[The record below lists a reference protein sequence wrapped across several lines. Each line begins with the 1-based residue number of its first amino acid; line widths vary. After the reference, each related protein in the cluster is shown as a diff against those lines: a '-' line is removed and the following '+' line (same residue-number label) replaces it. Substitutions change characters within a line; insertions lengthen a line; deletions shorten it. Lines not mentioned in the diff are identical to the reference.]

1 MIKQSDTLP
10 NAVCVLTFC
19 FAPLVATA
27 TGATSDDSRVN
38 VAGYLFDH
46 VYTSING
53 VVTIPF
59 NSRDWSID
67 SHTIWSFRNSTGS
80 EKENDW
86 EYVIFRRPGFRGES
100 LKEDHVTVGVYVTM
114 KRDKNLREEIE
125 QFKGI
130 YESNL
135 HFKVDKEQR
144 SGLRPGVVEV
154 ITLIKALP
162 RVHRILSPA
171 TCVRLLKRRALR
183 WSFDV
188 SVCPSLSCLP
198 PPVAGGRACS
208 GARSVMS

>member
-10 NAVCVLTFC
+10 NAVCILTFC

-59 NSRDWSID
+59 NSQDWSID

-80 EKENDW
+80 EKEYDW
-86 EYVIFRRPGFRGES
+86 EYVIFRRPGFTGES

-125 QFKGI
+125 QFKEI

-154 ITLIKALP
+154 ITLIKADEPKRFITEFFLQGETGIA
-162 RVHRILSPA
+162 RVRVDSWRSDLS
-171 TCVRLLKRRALR
+171 TDEDQQSVERLLKNILI
-183 WSFDV
+183 W
-188 SVCPSLSCLP
+188 
-198 PPVAGGRACS
+198 
-208 GARSVMS
+208 

>member
-1 MIKQSDTLP
+1 MTKQSDTLP
-10 NAVCVLTFC
+10 NAACTLTFC

-27 TGATSDDSRVN
+27 TGASSDDSRIS

-59 NSRDWSID
+59 NSQDWSID
-67 SHTIWSFRNSTGS
+67 SHTIWSFRNSTES

-114 KRDKNLREEIE
+114 KRDRNLREEIE
-125 QFKGI
+125 QFKEI

-135 HFKVDKEQR
+135 HFQVDKEQR

-154 ITLIKALP
+154 ITLIKADEPKRFITEFFLQGETGAA
-162 RVHRILSPA
+162 RVRVDSWRSDLTTEEDQEA
-171 TCVRLLKRRALR
+171 VERLLKNILI
-183 WSFDV
+183 W
-188 SVCPSLSCLP
+188 
-198 PPVAGGRACS
+198 
-208 GARSVMS
+208 

>member
-1 MIKQSDTLP
+1 MIKQLDTFP
-10 NAVCVLTFC
+10 NAVCILTFC

-27 TGATSDDSRVN
+27 TGASSDDSRVN

-125 QFKGI
+125 QFKEI

-135 HFKVDKEQR
+135 HFKVDKERR

-154 ITLIKALP
+154 ITLIKADEPKRYITEFFLQGETGIA
-162 RVHRILSPA
+162 RVRVDSWRSDLS
-171 TCVRLLKRRALR
+171 TDEDQQSVERLLKNILI
-183 WSFDV
+183 W
-188 SVCPSLSCLP
+188 
-198 PPVAGGRACS
+198 
-208 GARSVMS
+208 

>member
-1 MIKQSDTLP
+1 MIKQSDTFP
-10 NAVCVLTFC
+10 NAVCILTFC

-27 TGATSDDSRVN
+27 SGASSDDSRVN

-59 NSRDWSID
+59 NSQDWSMD

-86 EYVIFRRPGFRGES
+86 EYVIFRRPGFTGES

-125 QFKGI
+125 QFKEI

-135 HFKVDKEQR
+135 HFKVDKERR

-154 ITLIKALP
+154 ITLIKADEPKRFITEFFLQGETGVA
-162 RVHRILSPA
+162 RVRVDSWRSDLS
-171 TCVRLLKRRALR
+171 TDEDQQSVERLLKNILI
-183 WSFDV
+183 W
-188 SVCPSLSCLP
+188 
-198 PPVAGGRACS
+198 
-208 GARSVMS
+208 

>member
-1 MIKQSDTLP
+1 MIKQSDTFP
-10 NAVCVLTFC
+10 NAVCILTFC

-27 TGATSDDSRVN
+27 TGASSDDSRVN

-59 NSRDWSID
+59 NSQDWSMD

-86 EYVIFRRPGFRGES
+86 EYVIFRRPGFTGES

-125 QFKGI
+125 QFKEI

-135 HFKVDKEQR
+135 HFKVDKERR

-154 ITLIKALP
+154 ITLIKADEPKRFITEFFLQGETGIA
-162 RVHRILSPA
+162 RVRVDSWRSDLS
-171 TCVRLLKRRALR
+171 TDEDQQSVERLLKNILI
-183 WSFDV
+183 W
-188 SVCPSLSCLP
+188 
-198 PPVAGGRACS
+198 
-208 GARSVMS
+208 

>member
-1 MIKQSDTLP
+1 MIKQLDTFP
-10 NAVCVLTFC
+10 NAVCILTFC

-27 TGATSDDSRVN
+27 TGASSDDSRVN

-59 NSRDWSID
+59 NSQDWSID

-125 QFKGI
+125 QFKEI

-135 HFKVDKEQR
+135 HFE
-144 SGLRPGVVEV
+144 
-154 ITLIKALP
+154 
-162 RVHRILSPA
+162 
-171 TCVRLLKRRALR
+171 RLLGALL
-183 WSFDV
+183 FDHE
-188 SVCPSLSCLP
+188 SGIS
-198 PPVAGGRACS
+198 AGTRQFQQ
-208 GARSVMS
+208 

>member
-10 NAVCVLTFC
+10 NALCILTIC

-27 TGATSDDSRVN
+27 TGASSDDSRVN

-59 NSRDWSID
+59 NTQDWSID
-67 SHTIWSFRNSTGS
+67 SHTIWSSRNSTGS
-80 EKENDW
+80 EKEYDW
-86 EYVIFRRPGFRGES
+86 EYVIFRRPGFTGES

-114 KRDKNLREEIE
+114 KRDKHLREEIE

-154 ITLIKALP
+154 ITLIRADEPKRFITEFFLQGETGIA
-162 RVHRILSPA
+162 RVRVDLWRRDLS
-171 TCVRLLKRRALR
+171 TDEDQQSVERLLKNILI
-183 WSFDV
+183 W
-188 SVCPSLSCLP
+188 
-198 PPVAGGRACS
+198 
-208 GARSVMS
+208 

>member
-1 MIKQSDTLP
+1 MIKQLDTFP
-10 NAVCVLTFC
+10 NAVCILTFC

-27 TGATSDDSRVN
+27 TGASSDDSRVN

-59 NSRDWSID
+59 NSQDWSID

-80 EKENDW
+80 EKENEW

-114 KRDKNLREEIE
+114 KRDRNLREEIE
-125 QFKGI
+125 HFKEI

-135 HFKVDKEQR
+135 HFQVDKEQR
-144 SGLRPGVVEV
+144 SGLRSGVVEV
-154 ITLIKALP
+154 ITLIKADEPKRFITEFFLQGETGIA
-162 RVHRILSPA
+162 RVRVDSWRSDLFTYEDQQS
-171 TCVRLLKRRALR
+171 VERLLKNILI
-183 WSFDV
+183 W
-188 SVCPSLSCLP
+188 
-198 PPVAGGRACS
+198 
-208 GARSVMS
+208 

>member
-1 MIKQSDTLP
+1 MIKQSITYP
-10 NAVCVLTFC
+10 KAVCILTFC
-19 FAPLVATA
+19 FAALVATA
-27 TGATSDDSRVN
+27 TGASSDDSRVN

-59 NSRDWSID
+59 NTQDWSID

-86 EYVIFRRPGFRGES
+86 EYVMFRRPGFTGES

-114 KRDKNLREEIE
+114 KRDKNLREEID
-125 QFKGI
+125 QFKEI

-135 HFKVDKEQR
+135 HFQVDKEQR

-154 ITLIKALP
+154 ITLIKADQPKRFITEFFLQGETGIARI
-162 RVHRILSPA
+162 RVDSWRSDLTTAEDQQS
-171 TCVRLLKRRALR
+171 VERLLKNILI
-183 WSFDV
+183 W
-188 SVCPSLSCLP
+188 
-198 PPVAGGRACS
+198 
-208 GARSVMS
+208 

>member
-1 MIKQSDTLP
+1 MIKQLDTFP
-10 NAVCVLTFC
+10 NAVCILTFC

-27 TGATSDDSRVN
+27 TGASSDDSRVN

-86 EYVIFRRPGFRGES
+86 EYVIFRRPGFTGES

-125 QFKGI
+125 QFKEI

-135 HFKVDKEQR
+135 HFKVDKERR

-154 ITLIKALP
+154 ITLIKADEPKRFITEFFLQGETGIA
-162 RVHRILSPA
+162 RVRVDSWRSDLS
-171 TCVRLLKRRALR
+171 TDEDQQSVERLLKNILI
-183 WSFDV
+183 W
-188 SVCPSLSCLP
+188 
-198 PPVAGGRACS
+198 
-208 GARSVMS
+208 

>member
-1 MIKQSDTLP
+1 MIKQLDTFP
-10 NAVCVLTFC
+10 NAVCILTFC

-38 VAGYLFDH
+38 VAGYLFDN

-59 NSRDWSID
+59 NSQDWSID

-86 EYVIFRRPGFRGES
+86 EYVIFRRPGFTGES

-154 ITLIKALP
+154 ITLIKADEPKRFITEFFLQGETGIA
-162 RVHRILSPA
+162 RVRVDSWRSDLS
-171 TCVRLLKRRALR
+171 TDEDQQSVERLLKNILI
-183 WSFDV
+183 W
-188 SVCPSLSCLP
+188 
-198 PPVAGGRACS
+198 
-208 GARSVMS
+208 

>member
-1 MIKQSDTLP
+1 MIKQSDTFP
-10 NAVCVLTFC
+10 NAVCILTFC

-27 TGATSDDSRVN
+27 TGASSDDSRVN

-59 NSRDWSID
+59 NSQDWSMD

-86 EYVIFRRPGFRGES
+86 EYVIFRRPGFTGES

-125 QFKGI
+125 QFKEI

-135 HFKVDKEQR
+135 HFKVDKERR

-154 ITLIKALP
+154 ITLIKADEPKRLITELFLQGETGTA
-162 RVHRILSPA
+162 RVRVDSWRSDLTTEEDQEA
-171 TCVRLLKRRALR
+171 VERLLKNILI
-183 WSFDV
+183 W
-188 SVCPSLSCLP
+188 
-198 PPVAGGRACS
+198 
-208 GARSVMS
+208 

>member
-1 MIKQSDTLP
+1 MIKQLDTFP
-10 NAVCVLTFC
+10 NAVCILTFC

-27 TGATSDDSRVN
+27 SGASSDDSRVN

-59 NSRDWSID
+59 NSQDWSMD

-86 EYVIFRRPGFRGES
+86 EYVIFRRPGFTGES
-100 LKEDHVTVGVYVTM
+100 LKEDHVTVGVYLTM
-114 KRDKNLREEIE
+114 KRDSNLREEIE
-125 QFKGI
+125 HFKEI

-135 HFKVDKEQR
+135 HFQVDKEQR

-154 ITLIKALP
+154 ITLIKADEPKRFITEFFLQGETGVA
-162 RVHRILSPA
+162 RVRVDSWRSDLS
-171 TCVRLLKRRALR
+171 TDEDQQSVERLLKNILI
-183 WSFDV
+183 W
-188 SVCPSLSCLP
+188 
-198 PPVAGGRACS
+198 
-208 GARSVMS
+208 

>member
-1 MIKQSDTLP
+1 MIKQLDTFP
-10 NAVCVLTFC
+10 NAVCILTFC

-27 TGATSDDSRVN
+27 TGASSDDSRVN

-86 EYVIFRRPGFRGES
+86 EYVIFRRPGFTGES

-135 HFKVDKEQR
+135 HFKVDKERR

-154 ITLIKALP
+154 ITLIKADEPKRFITEFFLQGETGVA
-162 RVHRILSPA
+162 RVRVDSWRSDLS
-171 TCVRLLKRRALR
+171 TDEDQQSVERLLKNILI
-183 WSFDV
+183 W
-188 SVCPSLSCLP
+188 
-198 PPVAGGRACS
+198 
-208 GARSVMS
+208 

>member
-1 MIKQSDTLP
+1 MIKQLDTFP
-10 NAVCVLTFC
+10 NAVCILTFC

-27 TGATSDDSRVN
+27 TGASSDDSRVN

-59 NSRDWSID
+59 NSQDWSID
-67 SHTIWSFRNSTGS
+67 SHTIWSFRNSTES

-125 QFKGI
+125 QFKEI

-135 HFKVDKEQR
+135 HFRVDKEQR

-154 ITLIKALP
+154 ITLIKADEAKRFITEFFLQGETGIA
-162 RVHRILSPA
+162 RVRVDSWRSDLTTEEDQEA
-171 TCVRLLKRRALR
+171 VERLLKNILI
-183 WSFDV
+183 W
-188 SVCPSLSCLP
+188 
-198 PPVAGGRACS
+198 
-208 GARSVMS
+208 

>member
-1 MIKQSDTLP
+1 MIKQSDTFP
-10 NAVCVLTFC
+10 NAVCILTFC

-27 TGATSDDSRVN
+27 TGASSDDSRVN

-59 NSRDWSID
+59 NSQDWSMD

-86 EYVIFRRPGFRGES
+86 EYVIFRRPGFTGES

-135 HFKVDKEQR
+135 HFKVDKERR

-154 ITLIKALP
+154 ITLIKADEPKRFITEFFLQGETGIA
-162 RVHRILSPA
+162 RVRVDSWRSDLS
-171 TCVRLLKRRALR
+171 TDEDQQSVERLLKNILI
-183 WSFDV
+183 W
-188 SVCPSLSCLP
+188 
-198 PPVAGGRACS
+198 
-208 GARSVMS
+208 

>member
-1 MIKQSDTLP
+1 
-10 NAVCVLTFC
+10 VCILTFC

-27 TGATSDDSRVN
+27 TGASSDDNRVN

-59 NSRDWSID
+59 NSQDWSID

-80 EKENDW
+80 EKENEW
-86 EYVIFRRPGFRGES
+86 EYVIFRRPGFTGES

-154 ITLIKALP
+154 ITLIKANEPKRFITEFFLQGETGTA
-162 RVHRILSPA
+162 RVRVDSWRSDLTTEEDQGA
-171 TCVRLLKRRALR
+171 VERLLKNILI
-183 WSFDV
+183 W
-188 SVCPSLSCLP
+188 
-198 PPVAGGRACS
+198 
-208 GARSVMS
+208 

>member
-1 MIKQSDTLP
+1 MIKQSDTFP
-10 NAVCVLTFC
+10 NAVCILTFC

-27 TGATSDDSRVN
+27 TGASSDDSRVN

-59 NSRDWSID
+59 NSQDWSMD

-86 EYVIFRRPGFRGES
+86 EYVIFRRPGFTGES

-125 QFKGI
+125 QFKEI

-135 HFKVDKEQR
+135 HFKVDKERR

-154 ITLIKALP
+154 ITLIKADEPKRFITEFFLQAETGIA
-162 RVHRILSPA
+162 RVRVDSWRSDLS
-171 TCVRLLKRRALR
+171 TDEDQQSVERLLKNILI
-183 WSFDV
+183 W
-188 SVCPSLSCLP
+188 
-198 PPVAGGRACS
+198 
-208 GARSVMS
+208 

>member
-1 MIKQSDTLP
+1 MIKQLDTFP
-10 NAVCVLTFC
+10 NAVCILTFC

-27 TGATSDDSRVN
+27 TGASSDDSRVN

-125 QFKGI
+125 QFKEI

-135 HFKVDKEQR
+135 HFKVDKERR

-154 ITLIKALP
+154 ITLIKADEPKRFITEFFLQGETGTA
-162 RVHRILSPA
+162 RVRVDSWRSDLTTEEDQEA
-171 TCVRLLKRRALR
+171 VERLLKNILI
-183 WSFDV
+183 W
-188 SVCPSLSCLP
+188 
-198 PPVAGGRACS
+198 
-208 GARSVMS
+208 

>member
-1 MIKQSDTLP
+1 MTKQPDTFP
-10 NAVCVLTFC
+10 KAVCILTFC
-19 FAPLVATA
+19 LAPLLSTA
-27 TGATSDDSRVN
+27 TGASSDDSRVN

-135 HFKVDKEQR
+135 HFKVDKERR

-154 ITLIKALP
+154 ITLIKADEPKRFITEFFLQGETGTA
-162 RVHRILSPA
+162 RVRVDSWRSDLA
-171 TCVRLLKRRALR
+171 TEEDRETVERLLKNILI
-183 WSFDV
+183 W
-188 SVCPSLSCLP
+188 
-198 PPVAGGRACS
+198 
-208 GARSVMS
+208 